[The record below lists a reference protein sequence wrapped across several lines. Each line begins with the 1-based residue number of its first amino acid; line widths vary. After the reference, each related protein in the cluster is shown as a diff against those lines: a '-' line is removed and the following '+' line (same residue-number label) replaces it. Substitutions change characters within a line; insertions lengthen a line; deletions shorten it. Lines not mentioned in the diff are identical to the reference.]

1 MWWLILPC
9 ALGVSAVLAIGACL
23 AARPGPYEPR
33 HLYAVPDFPPAPDFY
48 GSMQAADELDWAGP
62 VSLARLGAGFTHP
75 MTQHDWRAQTAAD
88 LCPAALGAAADD
100 SGPGVLPSLVP
111 PGPVPLPEPP
121 APTRLADTGDIH
133 DAHLLAEITSLIAAQ
148 DDDARAFIAHNEA
161 MFAEARIELAA
172 VLVPTRIGVHQ

>member
-1 MWWLILPC
+1 MWWLILPG

-23 AARPGPYEPR
+23 IARPGPYEPR
-33 HLYAVPDFPPAPDFY
+33 HLAAVPDLPPEQDFY
-48 GSMQAADELDWAGP
+48 GSMQADDEHKWPGFAPRMENCEPDW
-62 VSLARLGAGFTHP
+62 
-75 MTQHDWRAQTAAD
+75 WEQTAAD
-88 LCPAALGAAADD
+88 LSPAALAAAADD

-172 VLVPTRIGVHQ
+172 VLVPTRIGAHQ